1 MKIAVLGTT
10 PMTVS
15 CIFQF
20 IKKGWEVAA
29 VISLPESNRPLNSV
43 DLKGISDEIGAVYYE
58 TEELNSRET
67 ELFLKQMELDYIF
80 STWPYIIKDNILN
93 VPKYFVIGSHP
104 TQLPY
109 NRGRHPLH
117 WLISMGIKESFISLF
132 IMDSGVDSGNILI
145 QEQYSCACDY
155 GIQEVYENML
165 AASNRAIGQL
175 CDKLE
180 KNPLYQGM
188 VQDDSKANY
197 WRKRNIFDV
206 IIDCRMRAVD
216 IQRLVKS
223 FNKPYECAV
232 LVYKDNMI
240 RVTDAQIMKSTEGED
255 SLQRME
261 TGKIVR
267 IEENSISVKASD
279 QIIQLFADTDI
290 RGIQFGKYIY
300 PPAKYVMEEPEL
312 FQKLSKYV
320 QS

>member
-1 MKIAVLGTT
+1 
-10 PMTVS
+10 
-15 CIFQF
+15 
-20 IKKGWEVAA
+20 
-29 VISLPESNRPLNSV
+29 
-43 DLKGISDEIGAVYYE
+43 
-58 TEELNSRET
+58 
-67 ELFLKQMELDYIF
+67 
-80 STWPYIIKDNILN
+80 
-93 VPKYFVIGSHP
+93 
-104 TQLPY
+104 
-109 NRGRHPLH
+109 
-117 WLISMGIKESFISLF
+117 
-132 IMDSGVDSGNILI
+132 
-145 QEQYSCACDY
+145 
-155 GIQEVYENML
+155 
-165 AASNRAIGQL
+165 
-175 CDKLE
+175 
-180 KNPLYQGM
+180 
-188 VQDDSKANY
+188 
-197 WRKRNIFDV
+197 
-206 IIDCRMRAVD
+206 MRAVD